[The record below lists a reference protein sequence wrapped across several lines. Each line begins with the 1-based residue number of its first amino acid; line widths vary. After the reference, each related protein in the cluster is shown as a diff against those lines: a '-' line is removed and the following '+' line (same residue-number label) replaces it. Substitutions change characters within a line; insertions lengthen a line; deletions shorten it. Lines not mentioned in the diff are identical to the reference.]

1 MYTNNLFTLNNIST
15 ISSDI
20 VSTLPI
26 NKIPTLGE
34 EGGNCAVGAGAS
46 RAVYAVR
53 AADMVYVNVVQFGK
67 VLLNAPMCGFC
78 SVEALLAGVRRRL
91 GEVCGVVTVNVRNC
105 TCGWAEAHR
114 KAWPSYAHHACR
126 SLNCRQANIRIRA
139 CAATTRRNIVS
150 G

>member
-1 MYTNNLFTLNNIST
+1 MYTNNLFTLNNI
-15 ISSDI
+15 
-20 VSTLPI
+20 STLPI

-67 VLLNAPMCGFC
+67 VLLNAPMCGFG
-78 SVEALLAGVRRRL
+78 SVEALFAGVRRRL

-105 TCGWAEAHR
+105 TCGWALKRTVRLGRPVHTMLAG
-114 KAWPSYAHHACR
+114 A
-126 SLNCRQANIRIRA
+126 
-139 CAATTRRNIVS
+139 
-150 G
+150 

>member
-15 ISSDI
+15 ISSEI

-34 EGGNCAVGAGAS
+34 EGGNCAVGAGVS
-46 RAVYAVR
+46 KAVYAVR
-53 AADMVYVNVVQFGK
+53 AADVVYVNVVQFGK

-91 GEVCGVVTVNVRNC
+91 GEVCGVVTVNVRNY
-105 TCGWAEAHR
+105 TCGWALKRTVRLGRPMHTMLAG
-114 KAWPSYAHHACR
+114 A
-126 SLNCRQANIRIRA
+126 
-139 CAATTRRNIVS
+139 
-150 G
+150 

>member
-1 MYTNNLFTLNNIST
+1 MHCKSAETPKRRKIMYTNNLFTLNNIST

-34 EGGNCAVGAGAS
+34 EGGNCAVCAGAS
-46 RAVYAVR
+46 KAVYAVR

-67 VLLNAPMCGFC
+67 VLLNAPMCGFG

-105 TCGWAEAHR
+105 TCGWALKRTVRLGRPMHTMLAG
-114 KAWPSYAHHACR
+114 A
-126 SLNCRQANIRIRA
+126 
-139 CAATTRRNIVS
+139 
-150 G
+150 